1 MILRLIIKAIIVL
14 DFGKTS
20 SKLFVSLMITYE
32 TKNILT
38 ISSENPSKLIIIATI
53 KL

>member
-1 MILRLIIKAIIVL
+1 MILRLIIRAIIVL

-20 SKLFVSLMITYE
+20 CNLFVYLMITYE

-38 ISSENPSKLIIIATI
+38 ISS
-53 KL
+53 

>member
-1 MILRLIIKAIIVL
+1 MILRLVIKAIIVL

-20 SKLFVSLMITYE
+20 SKLSVSLMITYE
-32 TKNILT
+32 TENILT

-53 KL
+53 K